1 MTQEKVLDA
10 VQVEVLWNRLLAV
23 VNEQQT
29 ALQRTAFSSI
39 VRETQDLACG
49 VFDAGARMMA
59 QSMTGTP
66 GHINAMATGVRHFLR
81 EYPPGSLQPGDVL
94 ITNDPWMTAGQI
106 NDLTVLTP
114 VFRDGR
120 EVAYFANTCH
130 APDIGG
136 RLLSAQAREV
146 YEEGLRIPIMKLY
159 DRGEINR
166 DLIDIVRANVRTPD
180 ETVGDLYAQTA
191 CNEVGARSLLRFM
204 DEFGLETVEPLSR
217 EIISRSEAA
226 MREAIR
232 RIPNGTW
239 RHETRSDGFEEP
251 ILLRAAVTVRDEDI
265 HIDFAGSSPESDR
278 GVNVV
283 MNYTHAYASFAMKAA
298 ITPEVPHNDGSFRP
312 VHVSAPPGSILN
324 CREPRAVASRHLI
337 GHFLPGVIFG
347 ALARAMP
354 GRLLAPGADPIW
366 ISVCRGRRNDQTDP
380 FTFSLFQ
387 CGGTGARAVKDGLS
401 ATGFPSGVAGVPAE
415 SLETLTSLVQSRRA
429 LRADSGGPGKYRGG
443 LGQWSVLGCRTDQ
456 PWTLSAMADR
466 IRRPAE
472 GLEGGRPGAAGR
484 LTINGEDEAQPKRL
498 LTLQP
503 GQTAHI
509 DPPGGGGYGPP
520 AERDPQAVLHDVIE
534 GYVSIAGAARDYGV
548 VVEYIGGPDRLV
560 RLPEHYRLDEEA
572 TRRLRHEIS
581 AASGKP
587 ESSPG

>member
-1 MTQEKVLDA
+1 MTGVKNLDA

-23 VNEQQT
+23 VDEQQV
-29 ALQRTAFSSI
+29 ALQRTAFSTI
-39 VRETQDLACG
+39 LRETQDLACG
-49 VFDAGARMMA
+49 VFDAEARMMA

-81 EYPPGSLQPGDVL
+81 EFPPGSLQPGDVL

-114 VFRDGR
+114 VFRGGR

-136 RLLSAQAREV
+136 RILSAQAREV
-146 YEEGLRIPIMKLY
+146 YEEGLRVPIMKLY

-166 DLIDIVRANVRTPD
+166 DLINIVRANVRTPD

-191 CNEVGARSLLRFM
+191 CNDVGARSLTRFM
-204 DEFGLETVEPLSR
+204 DEFGLDDVEPLSR
-217 EIISRSEAA
+217 EIISRSERA

-232 RIPNGTW
+232 RIPNGTY
-239 RHETRSDGFEEP
+239 RHQTWSDGFEEP
-251 ILLRAAVTVRDEDI
+251 ILLKAAITVEDEDI
-265 HIDFAGSSPESDR
+265 FIDFAGSSPESAR
-278 GVNVV
+278 GINVV

-298 ITPEVPHNDGSFRP
+298 VTPEVPHNDGAFRP

-347 ALARAMP
+347 ALAQAMP
-354 GRLLAPGADPIW
+354 DRLIAPGADPIW
-366 ISVCRGRRNDQTDP
+366 ISICRGRRGEDADP

-387 CGGTGARAVKDGLS
+387 AGGMGARAGKDGLA
-401 ATGFPSGVAGVPAE
+401 ATGFPSGVAGVAAE
-415 SLETLTSLVQSRRA
+415 SLETLTSLVQHRRE
-429 LRADSGGPGKYRGG
+429 LRTDSGGPGRYRGG
-443 LGQWSVLGCRTDQ
+443 LGQWSSLSCRTDQ
-456 PWTLSAMADR
+456 PWTLSAMVDR
-466 IRRPAE
+466 IRHPAE
-472 GLEGGRPGAAGR
+472 GLLGGRFGGTGSLR
-484 LTINGEDEAQPKRL
+484 INDKEEAQPKRL
-498 LTLQP
+498 LMLQP
-503 GQTAHI
+503 GDRVHI
-509 DPPGGGGYGPP
+509 DPPGGGGYGDPLL
-520 AERDPQAVLHDVIE
+520 RDPQAVLRDVIE
-534 GYVSIAGAARDYGV
+534 GYASIEGAERDYGA

-572 TRRLRHEIS
+572 TRRLRRERT
-581 AASGKP
+581 AAR
-587 ESSPG
+587 

>member
-1 MTQEKVLDA
+1 MTGVKNLDA

-23 VNEQQT
+23 VDEQQV
-29 ALQRTAFSSI
+29 ALQRTAFSTI
-39 VRETQDLACG
+39 LRETQDLACG
-49 VFDAGARMMA
+49 VFDAEARMMA

-81 EYPPGSLQPGDVL
+81 EFPPGSLQPGDVL

-114 VFRDGR
+114 VFRGGR

-136 RLLSAQAREV
+136 RILSAQAREV
-146 YEEGLRIPIMKLY
+146 YEEGLRVPIMKLY

-166 DLIDIVRANVRTPD
+166 DLINIVRANVRTPD

-191 CNEVGARSLLRFM
+191 CNDVGARSLTRFM
-204 DEFGLETVEPLSR
+204 DEFDLDDVEPLSR
-217 EIISRSEAA
+217 EIISRSERA

-232 RIPNGTW
+232 RIPNGTY
-239 RHETRSDGFEEP
+239 RHQTWSDGFEEP
-251 ILLRAAVTVRDEDI
+251 ILLKAAITVEDEDI
-265 HIDFAGSSPESDR
+265 FIDFAGSSPESAR
-278 GVNVV
+278 GINVV

-298 ITPEVPHNDGSFRP
+298 VTPEVPHNDGAFRP

-347 ALARAMP
+347 ALAQAMP
-354 GRLLAPGADPIW
+354 DRLIAPGADPIW
-366 ISVCRGRRNDQTDP
+366 ISICRGRRGEDADP

-387 CGGTGARAVKDGLS
+387 AGGMGARAGKDGLA
-401 ATGFPSGVAGVPAE
+401 ATGFPSGVAGVAAE
-415 SLETLTSLVQSRRA
+415 SLETLTSLVQHRRE
-429 LRADSGGPGKYRGG
+429 LRTDSGGPGRYRGG
-443 LGQWSVLGCRTDQ
+443 LGQWSSLSCRTDQ
-456 PWTLSAMADR
+456 PWTLSAMVDR
-466 IRRPAE
+466 IRHPAE
-472 GLEGGRPGAAGR
+472 GLLGGRFGGTGSLR
-484 LTINGEDEAQPKRL
+484 INDKEEAQPKRL
-498 LTLQP
+498 LMLQP
-503 GQTAHI
+503 GDRVHI
-509 DPPGGGGYGPP
+509 DPPGGGGYGDPLL
-520 AERDPQAVLHDVIE
+520 RDPQAVLRDVIE
-534 GYVSIAGAARDYGV
+534 GYASIEGAERDYGA

-572 TRRLRHEIS
+572 TRRLRRERT
-581 AASGKP
+581 AAR
-587 ESSPG
+587 

>member
-1 MTQEKVLDA
+1 MTGKAGLDA

-49 VFDAGARMMA
+49 VFDVGGRMMA

-66 GHINAMATGVRHFLR
+66 GHINAMATGVRHFLH
-81 EYPPGSLQPGDVL
+81 EHPPGSLRAGDVL

-136 RLLSAQAREV
+136 RLLSAEAREV
-146 YEEGLRIPIMKLY
+146 FEEGLRIPIMKLY
-159 DRGEINR
+159 DGGEINR
-166 DLIDIVRANVRTPD
+166 DLLQIVRANVRTPE

-204 DEFGLETVEPLSR
+204 DEFGLETVEPLSG
-217 EIISRSEAA
+217 EIISRSERA

-232 RIPNGTW
+232 RLPNGVW

-251 ILLRAAVTVRDEDI
+251 ILLKAAVTVGDEDV

-278 GVNVV
+278 GINVV

-298 ITPEVPHNDGSFRP
+298 ITPEVPHNDGAFRP
-312 VHVSAPPGSILN
+312 VTVSAPPGSILN
-324 CREPRAVASRHLI
+324 CREPRAVASRHII
-337 GHFLPGVIFG
+337 GHFLPGLIFG
-347 ALARAMP
+347 ALAGAMP
-354 GRLLAPGADPIW
+354 DRLLAPGADPIW
-366 ISVCRGRRNDQTDP
+366 ISVCRGRRNERSDP

-387 CGGTGARAVKDGLS
+387 CGGMGARAVKDGLS
-401 ATGFPSGVAGVPAE
+401 ATGFPSGVAGVSAE
-415 SLETLTSLVQSRRA
+415 SLETLTSLVQHRRE
-429 LRADSGGPGKYRGG
+429 LRADSGGPGEYRGG
-443 LGQWSVLGCRTDQ
+443 LGQWSVLGCRTDG

-466 IRRPAE
+466 IRHPAE
-472 GLEGGRPGAAGR
+472 GLRGGRPGAPGA
-484 LTINGEDEAQPKRL
+484 LTIDGEEEAPAKRL

-503 GQTAHI
+503 NQTAHI
-509 DPPGGGGYGPP
+509 DPPGGGGFGHPY
-520 AERDPQAVLHDVIE
+520 ERDPQAVLRDVIE
-534 GYVSIAGAARDYGV
+534 GYVSITGAARDYGV
-548 VVEYIGGPDRLV
+548 AVEYTGEPDRLV

-572 TRRLRHEIS
+572 TRRLRQERP
-581 AASGKP
+581 AS
-587 ESSPG
+587 

>member
-1 MTQEKVLDA
+1 MTGVKNLDA

-23 VNEQQT
+23 VDEQQV
-29 ALQRTAFSSI
+29 ALQRTAFSTI
-39 VRETQDLACG
+39 LRETQDLACG
-49 VFDAGARMMA
+49 VFDAEARMMA

-81 EYPPGSLQPGDVL
+81 EFPPGSLQPGDVL

-114 VFRDGR
+114 VFRGGR

-136 RLLSAQAREV
+136 RILSAQAREV
-146 YEEGLRIPIMKLY
+146 YEEGLRVPIMKLY

-166 DLIDIVRANVRTPD
+166 DLINLVRANVRTPD

-191 CNEVGARSLLRFM
+191 CNDVGARSLTRFM
-204 DEFGLETVEPLSR
+204 NEFGLDDVEPLSR
-217 EIISRSEAA
+217 EIISRSERA

-232 RIPNGTW
+232 RIPNGTY
-239 RHETRSDGFEEP
+239 RHQTWSDGFEEP
-251 ILLRAAVTVRDEDI
+251 ILLKAAITVEDEDI
-265 HIDFAGSSPESDR
+265 FIDFAGSSPESAR
-278 GVNVV
+278 GINVV

-298 ITPEVPHNDGSFRP
+298 VTPEVPHNDGAFRP

-347 ALARAMP
+347 ALAQAMP
-354 GRLLAPGADPIW
+354 DRLIAPGADPIW
-366 ISVCRGRRNDQTDP
+366 ISICRGRRGEDADP

-387 CGGTGARAVKDGLS
+387 AGGMGARAGKDGLA
-401 ATGFPSGVAGVPAE
+401 ATGFPSGVAGVAAE
-415 SLETLTSLVQSRRA
+415 SLETLTSLVQHRRE
-429 LRADSGGPGKYRGG
+429 LRTDSGGPGRYRGG
-443 LGQWSVLGCRTDQ
+443 LGQWSSLSCRTDQ
-456 PWTLSAMADR
+456 PWTLSAMVDR
-466 IRRPAE
+466 IRHPAE
-472 GLEGGRPGAAGR
+472 GLLGGRFGGTGSLR
-484 LTINGEDEAQPKRL
+484 INDKEEAQPKRL
-498 LTLQP
+498 LMLQP
-503 GQTAHI
+503 GDRVHI
-509 DPPGGGGYGPP
+509 DPPGGGGYGDPLL
-520 AERDPQAVLHDVIE
+520 RDPQAVLRDVIE
-534 GYVSIAGAARDYGV
+534 GYASIEGAERDYGA

-572 TRRLRHEIS
+572 TRRLRRERT
-581 AASGKP
+581 AAR
-587 ESSPG
+587 